1 MTTRRPRRTAQPPV
15 RATRETPSAQAT
27 RRQRANAKKQTA
39 DTAAVT
45 EMLGIEVDD
54 TGHATNG
61 PAALT
66 NAATAAAQVTGPR
79 TAKNTRQNIPN
90 PTLPEIQATQIRH
103 LPTLVDVEA
112 VEQDEVADRDAQPVT
127 DLLGRIVHKFSER
140 HVEHSR
146 NFILRTRI
154 VELTDN
160 LHHGTKIKTGRTALI
175 NTLAILTALHLLVRD
190 DKPLLITEIR
200 DVLYLRLNPNMQ
212 RLLGVRPD
220 PRPAGGIALDQWKDR
235 THARVARA
243 FHRFL
248 DTIDPSV
255 LPKNRIRT
263 WDEINDLALDL
274 TVEEVQE
281 RRAALTWVANRFLEI
296 AYLDLPQSVRD
307 RAANNPFGKPG
318 YAIDGTPVPA
328 FARGKGVHNTIASS
342 DPDAG
347 WYIRTG
353 DHRDPDDTDTTS
365 GARGTVRKAFFA
377 REAHLL
383 ITGDMTPGDKQYLPY
398 LPLAF
403 TTDRPGQDPAGA
415 TRRVIANILDRGH
428 APGYLAG
435 DLLYPNQQATHFQIP
450 AREAGFDLVMSYGK
464 DQEGIQETHASG
476 MNLVEG
482 TYHAPCMPKHL
493 ADAVTDF
500 RAGTITQ
507 REFADRVRARKT
519 FEMRTKSKPKN
530 GLGERLSC
538 PAAGPHPTAICALKP
553 KSQNERATT
562 QPDGRVLDLRP
573 VIDHKKVLTRG
584 QAPTVCRQE
593 AVSVSITDGAK
604 FRQTIPFG
612 TPEHTNTYNVLRQ
625 AQEGIHGSVKDEAGT
640 ALASPGRRR
649 VRGMAAMEIF
659 IGLLFAEIASRRIRT
674 FMEKSRIDENG
685 DRYVLRVKR
694 TGDHATTHNPPGAA
708 PPPGPEPGA
717 TPAPT
722 EGAA

>member
-1 MTTRRPRRTAQPPV
+1 VTTRRPRRTAQPPV

-27 RRQRANAKKQTA
+27 RRQRSNAKKQAA

-45 EMLGIEVDD
+45 EMLGIEVDS
-54 TGHATNG
+54 TGY
-61 PAALT
+61 AADT
-66 NAATAAAQVTGPR
+66 NAAAARVSGPR

-90 PTLPEIQATQIRH
+90 PTMAEIQATQIRN
-103 LPTLVDVEA
+103 LPVLSPDQPSVNHEQDE
-112 VEQDEVADRDAQPVT
+112 EQDEVSDQDAAPVT
-127 DLLGRIVHKFSER
+127 DLVGRIVHKFTER

-160 LHHGTKIKTGRTALI
+160 LHRGAKIKTGRKAEI
-175 NTLAILTALHLLVRD
+175 NTLAVLTAMHLLVRD

-220 PRPAGGIALDQWKDR
+220 PRPAGGVALNLWKDR

-255 LPKNRIRT
+255 LPKNRIRP

-274 TVEEVQE
+274 SVEEVQQ

-328 FARGKGVHNTIASS
+328 FARGKGVNNTIASS

-347 WYIRTG
+347 WYMRTG
-353 DHRDPDDTDTTS
+353 DHRDPDDSDTTGGS
-365 GARGTVRKAFFA
+365 RGTVRKALFG

-383 ITGDMTPGDKQYLPY
+383 ITGDMAPGDRQYFPY

-476 MNLVEG
+476 MNLIEG

-500 RAGTITQ
+500 RAGTIDQ
-507 REFADRVRARKT
+507 REFADRIRARKQ

-573 VIDHKKVLTRG
+573 TIDHTKVLTRG

-593 AVSVSITDGAK
+593 AVSVSLTDGAK

-649 VRGMAAMEIF
+649 VRGMAAMDIF

-685 DRYVLRVKR
+685 DRYVPRVKR

-708 PPPGPEPGA
+708 PPPGPEPGNGQSS
-717 TPAPT
+717 TK
-722 EGAA
+722 GAA